1 MTNWLIYFNIVVMN
15 AIIMQGGK
23 QYTVK
28 KGDEVIVEK
37 IDADIGAK
45 ITVPTVMTFD
55 NGKIDTKPGKI
66 DATIVEHGKGEKI
79 NGFKYKPKN
88 NVRKKFGHRQP
99 YTKIK
104 IGGNN

>member
-1 MTNWLIYFNIVVMN
+1 MN

-28 KGDEVIVEK
+28 PGDEVVVEK
-37 IDADIGAK
+37 IDGNIGDK
-45 ITVPTVMTFD
+45 VSVPTVMSFE

-66 DATIVEHGKGEKI
+66 EATIVEHGKGEKI

-104 IGGNN
+104 IGGNK